1 MIGGITML
9 SYLGYII
16 VFLLLLV
23 CFLIYSFLLYI
34 EKRKI
39 ISFFETERKKVEII
53 KKLIFLAGE
62 VQKKSFEK
70 TPNIQIYL
78 KQADFIV
85 KNKGFELKNV
95 EISTLNKYSND
106 IESFNKESFY
116 KEYLS
121 ASKTIRKMVDDC
133 SETLGFIYQLN
144 HPVSYAFKEFKKNML
159 LQILRI
165 IVNGNYKRTKKCT
178 KETVQHQQMNCGF
191 INKVTSAG
199 SFSTG
204 GVNP

>member
-1 MIGGITML
+1 MS
-9 SYLGYII
+9 SYFGYII

-53 KKLIFLAGE
+53 KDLICLAGE

-70 TPNIQIYL
+70 TPNIHVYL

-85 KNKGFELKNV
+85 KNKGFELNNI
-95 EISTLNKYSND
+95 EISTLNKYPND
-106 IESFNKESFY
+106 TEDFDKESFC

-121 ASKTIRKMVDDC
+121 APKTIRKMVNDC
-133 SETLGFIYQLN
+133 SDALGFIYQLD
-144 HPVSYAFKEFKKNML
+144 HPTSYAFNEFKKNML
-159 LQILRI
+159 LRILRI
-165 IVNGNYKRTKKCT
+165 IVNNNRKRTKKRM
-178 KETVQHQQMNCGF
+178 EEVVHHQQMNCGF
-191 INKVTSAG
+191 INEV
-199 SFSTG
+199 SFA
-204 GVNP
+204 